1 MAGVIITKPPPAS
14 DPANQMGGG
23 PDLRFGSWALA
34 VFCAIAWLG
43 LVFFLLHAGCHGSD
57 VRFGVGRSFNDFS
70 GSSSHSTGKR
80 GHSDGFSFDE
90 DDSTIVSASV
100 GFQLSPQTVVIESV
114 GFTLPSIP
122 AAAGSIVAAFD
133 PASLLA
139 SLASIEKRLAA
150 MEIETEDHISW
161 SEFGLSSVTGGGG
174 LGLIALAIFYL
185 RKYLAERKKES
196 E

>member
-1 MAGVIITKPPPAS
+1 MDRGSRIAGDIGQVVWYFVALPLIMALMIEI
-14 DPANQMGGG
+14 
-23 PDLRFGSWALA
+23 
-34 VFCAIAWLG
+34 
-43 LVFFLLHAGCHGSD
+43 GCHGAD

-70 GSSSHSTGKR
+70 GSSSHSTGKS

-100 GFQLSPQTVVIESV
+100 GFQLSPQTVVIEPV

-122 AAAGSIVAAFD
+122 AAAGPVVAAFD
-133 PASLLA
+133 PVTLLA

-150 MEIETEDHISW
+150 MEVETEDHISW
-161 SEFGLSSVTGGGG
+161 AEFGLSSVGGSGG
-174 LGLIALAIFYL
+174 LGLVALAILYL